1 MVRYRNLM
9 EILLEELFDEQK
21 DQLDCCTCDIC
32 RADIIALALNRL
44 PPRYVCTPAGEMITK
59 LDQATL
65 QKKADALTALTQPA
79 ELVKASPRH

>member
-1 MVRYRNLM
+1 MRDGTLSQS
-9 EILLEELFDEQK
+9 DG
-21 DQLDCCTCDIC
+21 DPPGGAIC

-65 QKKADALTALTQPA
+65 QKKADALTALTQAA